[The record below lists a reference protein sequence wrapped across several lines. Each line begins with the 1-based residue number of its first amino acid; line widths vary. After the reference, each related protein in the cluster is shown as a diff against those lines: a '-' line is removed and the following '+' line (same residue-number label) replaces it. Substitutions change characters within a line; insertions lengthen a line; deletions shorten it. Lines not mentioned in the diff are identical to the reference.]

1 MRTKTR
7 VEKHMPDEVLT
18 ATVIEGIDNATV
30 ALHLELNGGPPA
42 MYPKIM
48 DAGRSFVRV
57 EHRNV
62 SADGDSMDV
71 DAMTKSKGKGK
82 KGTGKG
88 NEKGK
93 SSKNE
98 NRDAIDNQWDR
109 KCFYCETEGHSARH
123 CKK

>member
-1 MRTKTR
+1 MA
-7 VEKHMPDEVLT
+7 PDT
-18 ATVIEGIDNATV
+18 
-30 ALHLELNGGPPA
+30 
-42 MYPKIM
+42 YPKIM

-82 KGTGKG
+82 KGKGKG

-93 SSKNE
+93 SSKKE
-98 NRDAIDNQWDR
+98 NRDGTYNL
-109 KCFYCETEGHSARH
+109 FCET
-123 CKK
+123 KV